1 MYYHRS
7 ADYGERLIVQ
17 TGNEQNI
24 GLHEFAYITLTAR
37 WTDGRAQH
45 EDHLHIEKFS
55 VISVIHQQDCFPAKL
70 AVRLKDMQ
78 QGDTISARFIAG
90 EITGSWDTSLSL
102 ETSPTAFD
110 RHFLRGLQI
119 VPRAGRFYPGGFF
132 HNVGDIV
139 RQQTVAARITAL
151 NADSMSIDL
160 NHPLSRYDLSIELH
174 VEQIH
179 NGTDLQTE
187 RISCLDELILSLGF
201 KAKLASGEYVDYG
214 DDDIGMER
222 LDLRPDNLF
231 YHDARITQHL
241 DTIALQSVN
250 DLYRQLINDDTDVL
264 DLMASHD
271 SHLQGISLHSL
282 QLLGLNKDELSNN
295 KMASTFIV
303 HDLNQAPQLPYSN
316 ESLDVVV
323 CTASV
328 EYLTDPLAVFA
339 EVKRVLRPG
348 GLFINSFSNR
358 WFPTK
363 AIRIWKELHEFERVG
378 MITQWMEKSGFADLH
393 TFSSCGRPRPEDDPY
408 INVTQLSDPVH
419 AVWGT
424 KEN

>member
-1 MYYHRS
+1 
-7 ADYGERLIVQ
+7 VQ
-17 TGNEQNI
+17 TGNEQKI
-24 GLHEFAYITLTAR
+24 GPHGIASVTLTAR

-45 EDHLHIEKFS
+45 EDHLHVEKFS
-55 VISVIHQQDCFPAKL
+55 VFRQQDCFPAEF
-70 AVRLKDMQ
+70 AGRISDMQ
-78 QGDTISARFIAG
+78 QGDTISARFVAG

-102 ETSPTAFD
+102 ETSPSVFD

-119 VPRAGRFYPGGFF
+119 DPRAGRFYPGGFF
-132 HNVGDIV
+132 HNIGDVV
-139 RQQTVAARITAL
+139 RQQTVAVRITTL
-151 NADSMSIDL
+151 TADSMSIDL
-160 NHPLSRYDLSIELH
+160 NLPLSRYDLSIELH

-179 NGTDLQTE
+179 NGSDLQTE
-187 RISCLDELILSLGF
+187 RTSNCLDELLLSPGF
-201 KAKLASGEYVDYG
+201 KARLASGEYVDYG
-214 DDDIGMER
+214 GVDNGMAR

-231 YHDARITQHL
+231 YQDARFTQHL

-250 DLYRQLINDDTDVL
+250 DLYRRLIDDDTDVL

-271 SHLQGISLHSL
+271 SHLQGISLRSL
-282 QLLGLNKDELSNN
+282 QVLGMNKDELSDN
-295 KMASTFIV
+295 KMASTFTV
-303 HDLNQAPQLPYSN
+303 HDLNQTPQLPYSD
-316 ESLDVVV
+316 ESLDAVV

-348 GLFINSFSNR
+348 GVFINSFSNR

-378 MITQWMEKSGFADLH
+378 MVTQWMEKSGFTGLC
-393 TFSSCGRPRPEDDPY
+393 TFSSRGQPRPADDPY
-408 INVTQLSDPVH
+408 INVTKLSDPVH

-424 KEN
+424 KEDY